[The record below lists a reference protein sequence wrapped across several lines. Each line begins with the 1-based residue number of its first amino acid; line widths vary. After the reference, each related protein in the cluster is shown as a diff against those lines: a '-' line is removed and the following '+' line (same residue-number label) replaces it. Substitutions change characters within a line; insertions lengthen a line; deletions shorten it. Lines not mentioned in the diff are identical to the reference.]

1 MQPGAAQGVEG
12 TSMFIRLGSHLHHV
26 QIDGPADGAVVV
38 FANSLGTDLRIWD
51 EAIRPLTG
59 LRVIRYD
66 MRGHG
71 LTPAPEPP
79 YSIADLASDLEQLI
93 DALQLPR
100 LTICGVS
107 VGGQVALQVAG
118 DRPDTIDGLVL
129 CDTSFRIGGA
139 GMWAQ
144 RIAAVTE
151 GGIGAIAAAVIARWF
166 SEEFRSQRPDDV
178 AGYRYMLERCTA
190 AGYAGVC
197 AALRD
202 ADLEPL
208 ARGLRCRTLVLC
220 GDRDQAT
227 PPEVAMAL
235 AAAIPGARYESIPGA
250 GHLPCIEQ
258 PARVAAAVASF
269 VGNHVH
275 V

>member
-1 MQPGAAQGVEG
+1 
-12 TSMFIRLGSHLHHV
+12 MFIRLGSHLHHV
-26 QIDGPADGAVVV
+26 RIDGPADGAVVL

-79 YSIADLASDLEQLI
+79 YSIADLAADLEQLI
-93 DALQLPR
+93 DALRVPR

-107 VGGQVALQVAG
+107 VGGQVALQAAH
-118 DRPDTIDGLVL
+118 DRPEQVEGLIL

-139 GMWAQ
+139 EMWAQ
-144 RIAAVTE
+144 RIKAIDE
-151 GGIGAIAAAVIARWF
+151 GGMAAISSAVITRWF
-166 SEEFRSQRPDDV
+166 SEAFRAQRPDDV
-178 AGYRYMLERCTA
+178 AGYRYMLERTTV

-202 ADLEPL
+202 ADLESL

-220 GDRDQAT
+220 GDQDQAT
-227 PPEVAMAL
+227 PPDVNAAL
-235 AAAIPGARYESIPGA
+235 AAAIPGARYESIAGA

-258 PARVAAAVASF
+258 PATLAASVASF
-269 VGNHVH
+269 VGNHAH